1 MTLSQSEISQTRSKG
16 SPFATAFGN
25 LKTNNHP
32 AKKVKMEKVEV
43 IATSH
48 FTDTRIGSVTR
59 KQRLFV
65 PVNVAEDLHSIGMV
79 EYPNNQATAKRNP
92 QIGLLADGGGV
103 LPASSPAAQAL
114 QPKIVRRFPAQD
126 GQPSPSTTHTDAQAL
141 PMSSTPATT
150 SGGESMQKKR
160 GRPSKASYGLKMSL
174 QQANSASTA

>member
-1 MTLSQSEISQTRSKG
+1 VTLSQSEISRTRSKG
-16 SPFATAFGN
+16 SPFVTAFGN

-32 AKKVKMEKVEV
+32 AKKVKMQKVEV

-79 EYPNNQATAKRNP
+79 EYPNNQATATRNP

-103 LPASSPAAQAL
+103 LPVLLPVAQVL
-114 QPKIVRRFPAQD
+114 PRKIVIQSVKQD
-126 GQPSPSTTHTDAQAL
+126 GTLSPPMTVTEEQCS
-141 PMSSTPATT
+141 PMSSMPAM
-150 SGGESMQKKR
+150 SNGGESIKKKR
-160 GRPSKASYGLKMSL
+160 GRPLKVN
-174 QQANSASTA
+174 AGHKITAHP